1 MDLMSAGEIPG
12 PVGMK
17 GLHFQMVKGE
27 RLYAIVKRTPLK
39 MEAMDNLNVKG
50 LMVRNSN
57 VLLHRMALYGAVCE
71 VDFKRAQKKVT

>member
-1 MDLMSAGEIPG
+1 
-12 PVGMK
+12 
-17 GLHFQMVKGE
+17 MVKGE

-71 VDFKRAQKKVT
+71 VDFKELKKKVT